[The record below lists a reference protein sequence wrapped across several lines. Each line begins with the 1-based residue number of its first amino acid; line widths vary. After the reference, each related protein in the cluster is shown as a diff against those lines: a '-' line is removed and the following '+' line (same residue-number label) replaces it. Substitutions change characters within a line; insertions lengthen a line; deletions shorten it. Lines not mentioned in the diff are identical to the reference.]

1 MNVRPARFPEDAQ
14 AVVEIFREY
23 VLSPS
28 VDLGFQGFEEEFA
41 HLPGQYAPPDG
52 GLLLAWL
59 DERVVGCAAFR
70 RVNAF
75 TCEMKR
81 VYVRPAARGTG
92 LGRRLVERVLR
103 DAREAGYA
111 RICLDV
117 LPEFVAAQRLYADLG
132 FEPAPAVAFN
142 PVAGTQFLGMDL
154 V

>member
-1 MNVRPARFPEDAQ
+1 MNVRAARFPEDAQ

-28 VDLGFQGFEEEFA
+28 VDLAFQGFEEEFA
-41 HLPGQYAPPDG
+41 NLPGPYAPPDG
-52 GLLLAWL
+52 GLLLARL

-70 RVNAF
+70 KVDAT

-92 LGRRLVERVLR
+92 LGRQLVERVLR

-117 LPEFVAAQRLYADLG
+117 LPEFVAAQQLYAALG
-132 FEPAPAVAFN
+132 FKPAPAVAFN
-142 PVAGTQFLGMDL
+142 PVAGTQFLGLDL